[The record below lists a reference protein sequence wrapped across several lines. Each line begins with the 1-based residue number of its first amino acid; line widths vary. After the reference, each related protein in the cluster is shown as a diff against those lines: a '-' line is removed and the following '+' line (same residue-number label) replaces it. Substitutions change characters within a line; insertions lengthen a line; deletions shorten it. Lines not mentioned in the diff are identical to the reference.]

1 MHCVLEGVA
10 NWLLKAWFD
19 PRFHSQPFSVR
30 RSLNSVDRMFM
41 NQRPPHEFSRPPR
54 SIKSHLAYWKESE
67 FRSWILFYSLP
78 LLLHV
83 LPPLY
88 FHHFAL
94 LVCAI
99 HILLNVHSLIHL
111 PYFVLLF
118 GLTLPS
124 LLKYEREPHKFDTLN
139 SEFCRTTIIFTE
151 HQTVSFS
158 NLICS

>member
-1 MHCVLEGVA
+1 MKGLSPLKSYVHLVHGVPSDYMHCVLEGAA
-10 NWLLKAWFD
+10 NWLLKAWFE

-54 SIKSHLAYWKESE
+54 SIKSHLAYWKASE

-78 LLLHV
+78 LLHV

-99 HILLNVHSLIHL
+99 HILLQKQLSQIQCHAAEEMLIDFHHL
-111 PYFVLLF
+111 FPELDCLVV
-118 GLTLPS
+118 
-124 LLKYEREPHKFDTLN
+124 
-139 SEFCRTTIIFTE
+139 
-151 HQTVSFS
+151 Q
-158 NLICS
+158 